1 MIPMGMVALD
11 NLEIGMVLASDVLDR
26 NGRMLLG
33 AGAELNQ
40 KHLTIFRTW
49 GVTDVDIAG
58 IDYADAEPPLPA
70 EIDPQALEQAELSL
84 IPLFAHCGT
93 DHPALKEL
101 LRLAAIRRLQHGL
114 C

>member
-1 MIPMGMVALD
+1 MGLVALD

-49 GVTDVDIAG
+49 GVAEADIAG
-58 IDYADAEPPLPA
+58 IDYVDNELPLPA
-70 EIDPQALEQAELSL
+70 EIDPVALVAAEEALLPHFRHS
-84 IPLFAHCGT
+84 GT
-93 DHPALKEL
+93 EHPALREL
-101 LRLAAIRRLQHGL
+101 LRLAAIRKVLHGL

>member
-1 MIPMGMVALD
+1 MGLVALD
-11 NLEIGMVLASDVLDR
+11 NIEVGMVLASDVLDR

-49 GVTDVDIAG
+49 GVVEADIAG
-58 IDYADAEPPLPA
+58 IDFADNESPLPA
-70 EIDPQALEQAELSL
+70 EIDPGALAAAEEALLPHFQHS
-84 IPLFAHCGT
+84 GT
-93 DHPALKEL
+93 EHPVLREL
-101 LRLAAIRRLQHGL
+101 LRLAAIRKVMHGL

>member
-1 MIPMGMVALD
+1 MGMVP
-11 NLEIGMVLASDVLDR
+11 LEQLETGMVLASDVLDR

-49 GVTDVDIAG
+49 GVAEVDIAG
-58 IDYADAEPPLPA
+58 IDYASNELPLPSEVDPAALAAA
-70 EIDPQALEQAELSL
+70 EASL
-84 IPLFAHCGT
+84 QLQFSHCGT
-93 DHPALKEL
+93 EHPALREL
-101 LRLAAIRRLQHGL
+101 LRLAAIRKVQHGL

>member
-1 MIPMGMVALD
+1 MGLVALD
-11 NLEIGMVLASDVLDR
+11 NLETGMVLASDVLDR

-49 GVTDVDIAG
+49 GVAEADIAG
-58 IDYADAEPPLPA
+58 IDYVENESPLPA
-70 EIDPQALEQAELSL
+70 EITPEALAAAEETLQPHF
-84 IPLFAHCGT
+84 IHCGT
-93 DHPALKEL
+93 QHPVLREL
-101 LRLAAIRRLQHGL
+101 LRLAAIRKVQHGL

>member
-1 MIPMGMVALD
+1 MGLVALD
-11 NLEIGMVLASDVLDR
+11 NLETGMVLASDVLDR

-49 GVTDVDIAG
+49 GVAEADIAG
-58 IDYADAEPPLPA
+58 IDSADTEPQLPA
-70 EIDPQALEQAELSL
+70 EIDPAELAAAEAAL
-84 IPLFAHCGT
+84 QAHFAHCGT
-93 DHPALKEL
+93 QHPALREL
-101 LRLAAIRRLQHGL
+101 LRLAAIRKVQHGL

>member
-1 MIPMGMVALD
+1 MGLVALD

-49 GVTDVDIAG
+49 GVADVDIAG
-58 IDYADAEPPLPA
+58 IDYVDTEPPLPA
-70 EIDPQALEQAELSL
+70 EIDPAALAAAEEALLPHFRHS
-84 IPLFAHCGT
+84 GT
-93 DHPALKEL
+93 EHPALREL
-101 LRLAAIRRLQHGL
+101 LRLAAIRRIQHGL

>member
-1 MIPMGMVALD
+1 MGLVTLD

-49 GVTDVDIAG
+49 GVAEVDIAG
-58 IDYADAEPPLPA
+58 IDFVDNASPLPA
-70 EIDPQALEQAELSL
+70 DIDPAALAAAEETLLPHFRHS
-84 IPLFAHCGT
+84 GT
-93 DHPALKEL
+93 EHPALREL
-101 LRLAAIRRLQHGL
+101 LRLAAIRKVLHGL

>member
-1 MIPMGMVALD
+1 MGLVVLD
-11 NLEIGMVLASDVLDR
+11 NIEVGMVLASDVLDR

-49 GVTDVDIAG
+49 GVAEVDIAG
-58 IDYADAEPPLPA
+58 IDYANNESPLPA
-70 EIDPQALEQAELSL
+70 EIDPADLVVAEQELQ
-84 IPLFAHCGT
+84 PHFKHCGT
-93 DHPALKEL
+93 EHPALREL

>member
-1 MIPMGMVALD
+1 MGLVALD

-49 GVTDVDIAG
+49 GVAEADIAG
-58 IDYADAEPPLPA
+58 IDYAESESPLPA
-70 EIDPQALEQAELSL
+70 EITPEALAAAEEVLQ
-84 IPLFAHCGT
+84 PHFVHCGLE
-93 DHPALKEL
+93 HPALREL
-101 LRLAAIRRLQHGL
+101 LRLAAIRKVQHGL

>member
-1 MIPMGMVALD
+1 MGLVALD
-11 NLEIGMVLASDVLDR
+11 NLEVGMVLADDVKDR

-33 AGAELNQ
+33 AGAELTQ

-49 GVTDVDIAG
+49 GVVEADIAG
-58 IDYADAEPPLPA
+58 IDYISDETPLPA
-70 EIDPQALEQAELSL
+70 EIDPAAVEAAELTL
-84 IPLFAHCGT
+84 IPLFKHCGT

-101 LRLAAIRRLQHGL
+101 LRLAAIRKVQHGL

>member
-1 MIPMGMVALD
+1 MGLVALD

-49 GVTDVDIAG
+49 GVAEADIAG
-58 IDYADAEPPLPA
+58 IDYVDNEPPLPA
-70 EIDPQALEQAELSL
+70 EIDPATLAAAEEALLPHFRHS
-84 IPLFAHCGT
+84 GT
-93 DHPALKEL
+93 EHPALREL
-101 LRLAAIRRLQHGL
+101 LRLAAIRRIQHGL

>member
-1 MIPMGMVALD
+1 MGMVAID
-11 NLEIGMVLASDVLDR
+11 NIEIGMVLAADVLDR

-49 GVTDVDIAG
+49 GVVEADIAG
-58 IDYADAEPPLPA
+58 IDYADTEPSLPA
-70 EIDPQALEQAELSL
+70 EIDIEALAVAETSL
-84 IPLFAHCGT
+84 QPLFRHSGLE
-93 DHPALKEL
+93 HPALREL
-101 LRLAAIRRLQHGL
+101 LRLAAIRKVQRGI